1 MLVCA
6 APSRAQETPD
16 RTPAIVHDR
25 WQENRD
31 RVVYRLPPFFY
42 TNWTK
47 CNGLSPMHRCRCA
60 ERPKD
65 TELRLVG
72 PQDKH
77 RGRHQPRRGFCNN
90 ILVSSTYWY
99 LFIITAR
106 SLHLSAQ
113 GETHLIG
120 KLIAKFPAQPAGPA
134 ATGEN
139 GRQRDMRNVVLAQR
153 HNEFHRDPAQ
163 HATQQTV
170 IKSSLPSSPTIR
182 ATNTTH
188 THTQTQK
195 PSRCCTVFFNQKTLT
210 IFTAVTCSFRAG
222 SH

>member
-1 MLVCA
+1 
-6 APSRAQETPD
+6 
-16 RTPAIVHDR
+16 
-25 WQENRD
+25 
-31 RVVYRLPPFFY
+31 
-42 TNWTK
+42 
-47 CNGLSPMHRCRCA
+47 MHRCRCA

-120 KLIAKFPAQPAGPA
+120 KLIAKFPAQPLQDLQQLVK
-134 ATGEN
+134 TGVSGTCEMWFWHKGTTSSIDTPHN
-139 GRQRDMRNVVLAQR
+139 MQHSKRSLKVAFHRHLPSGRQK
-153 HNEFHRDPAQ
+153 Q
-163 HATQQTV
+163 HT
-170 IKSSLPSSPTIR
+170 L
-182 ATNTTH
+182 
-188 THTQTQK
+188 TQTPK
-195 PSRCCTVFFNQKTLT
+195 PSRCCTFFLIKK
-210 IFTAVTCSFRAG
+210 
-222 SH
+222 H